1 MNEWRHKKSE
11 SDKYTSRLK
20 IIRKFSWKR
29 REFNVRISFQANG
42 ISAIVFSQW
51 VESSNIRI
59 VDDNKCLFFF
69 FPPSAS
75 SFPYPLVVVHTV
87 LYPRYIRHILFLA
100 PSLRFYFLDELIDRA
115 EWLLRRDLFRFRKRG
130 ERLSSLLVVEIVNGL
145 GINNYNTM
153 DATSLTL

>member
-69 FPPSAS
+69 FHQAHHHSPIHSSSCIQFYIHLRDISATFCSWHRPCGSTFSMNWSIEQNDFCVATYFDFAREGRDYRLYS
-75 SFPYPLVVVHTV
+75 SWKSWTGWG
-87 LYPRYIRHILFLA
+87 
-100 PSLRFYFLDELIDRA
+100 LIIITQ
-115 EWLLRRDLFRFRKRG
+115 WTRR
-130 ERLSSLLVVEIVNGL
+130 V
-145 GINNYNTM
+145 
-153 DATSLTL
+153 